1 MYKKL
6 IYFLSKVINVCNRVA
21 TPLTGVKMPIMG
33 GGVSQAKKPHHDPHP
48 ARTNLHT
55 LLVPGALSHG
65 QPPHCLS
72 GPEDIPEAVSKTF
85 AHAHG
90 LEPSFSDP

>member
-6 IYFLSKVINVCNRVA
+6 IYFLSKVINVCNRVRHPFDWGEDA
-21 TPLTGVKMPIMG
+21 NNG
-33 GGVSQAKKPHHDPHP
+33 GGVSQAKKPHHDSHP

-72 GPEDIPEAVSKTF
+72 GPEDSPEAVSKTF